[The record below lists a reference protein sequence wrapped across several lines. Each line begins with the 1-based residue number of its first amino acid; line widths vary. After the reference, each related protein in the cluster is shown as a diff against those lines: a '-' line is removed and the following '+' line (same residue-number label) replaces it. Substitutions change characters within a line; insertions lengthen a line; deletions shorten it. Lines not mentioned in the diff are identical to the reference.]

1 MPPRGRL
8 FLIDGSALAYRSYFA
23 FVRNPLINSRGE
35 NTSAPFAFTNTLLKI
50 LREERPE
57 YIVVVF
63 DTSKPTF
70 RHAKFP
76 AYKATRQKM
85 PSDMKEQL
93 PRIYQIIEAM
103 RLPVIEQEGFEAD
116 DVIGTLARKAAE
128 QGIKTILVTG
138 DKDFTQLVSP
148 LIKMLNPKRSGD
160 EFELIDQDAVRTKF
174 GVDPEKVVDVLALMG
189 DSSDNVPGV
198 PNVGGKTAAALV
210 KQFGGLEAVLKN
222 AHRINKPRIR
232 KNLTDF
238 AQQARLSKEL
248 VVIDTNVPVDLN
260 LERFRFQGFD
270 NERLIEIFKELE
282 FNRFLRELSPA
293 SSREEVSYSTVKTVE
308 QLERLVEKIKSKKR
322 AVVNLATTD
331 PNPMQASLVGVSV
344 ALVPRQA
351 FYIPVAHSRGENLP
365 LKVVL
370 SALKPV
376 LEDEGIQKYG
386 QDIKYSTAVLIRNGV
401 VPRGFLFDTM
411 IAAYLLDPSTH
422 QHNLD
427 LLSLKYLNH
436 KIDSLTDLI
445 GKGQKQISFAQI
457 PIERATLYCCENA
470 DVALRLKEIFEP
482 KLVQLGLMDLFQG
495 VEIPL
500 VEVLRQMELNGV
512 SVDTAFLDQMSREL
526 QERLDGLM
534 AEIYHEAGEE
544 FNINS
549 PRQLAHILFDKLGL
563 PSRKRTKT
571 GYSTDMGVLEE
582 LARKYELPR
591 RLLEYRQLVKL
602 KSTYVDALPRL
613 VNPETGRIH
622 TSFNQTATAT
632 GRLSS
637 SDPNLQN
644 IPVRTEI
651 GRKIRRA
658 FVTADSQHLFLDAD
672 YSQIELRI
680 MAHISGDSNLIEAF
694 QNDEDIHLRTAAL
707 SFGLPPEYITP
718 DLRRQ
723 AKVINFGIM
732 YGMGPYGLAEQLGI
746 SPQEAKEFIESYFR
760 VYPGVKDYIE
770 QTIRKA
776 RETGYVTTLLGR
788 RRYLPDINSSN
799 SRVREFAER
808 TAVNTPIQGTAAD
821 LIKIAMINIHRRLNQ
836 AGMQTKMILQVHDEL
851 AFEVPKKELHEAR
864 ELIAQEMEQALK
876 LSVPIKVDI
885 GVGNNWLEAH

>member
-1 MPPRGRL
+1 MASRSRL

-57 YIVVVF
+57 YIAVVF

-116 DVIGTLARKAAE
+116 DVIGTLARKAA
-128 QGIKTILVTG
+128 QKGIEAILVTG

-148 LIKMLNPKRSGD
+148 LIKILSPRRSGD
-160 EFELIDQDAVRTKF
+160 EFELIDQEAVQAKF
-174 GVDPEKVVDVLALMG
+174 GVEPEKVVDVLALMG

-198 PNVGGKTAAALV
+198 PNVGEKTATSLV
-210 KQFGGLEAVLKN
+210 QQFGELEAVLEN
-222 AHRINKPRIR
+222 ANRIKRPRIR
-232 KNLTDF
+232 EALTVF

-260 LERFRFQGFD
+260 LERFKFQGFD
-270 NERLIEIFKELE
+270 NGRLIEIFKELE
-282 FNRFLRELSPA
+282 FNRFLKELFPA
-293 SSREEVSYSTVKTVE
+293 SSREEVSYSTVETVE
-308 QLERLVEKIKSKKR
+308 KLEKLIEEIKSKKR
-322 AVVNLATTD
+322 VVINLATTG
-331 PNPMQASLVGVSV
+331 PNPMQASVVGVSV

-351 FYIPVAHSRGENLP
+351 FYIPVAHTQGENLP
-365 LKVVL
+365 LEVVL
-370 SALKPV
+370 SGLKPV

-386 QDIKYSTAVLIRNGV
+386 QDIKYSTTVLIRNGII
-401 VPRGFLFDTM
+401 PRGFLFDTM

-422 QHNLD
+422 QHSLD

-445 GKGQKQISFAQI
+445 GKGQKQISFAEI

-470 DVALRLKEIFEP
+470 DVTLRLKEIFEP
-482 KLVQLGLMDLFQG
+482 KLVQLGLMELFQR

-500 VEVLRQMELNGV
+500 IEVLRQMELNGV
-512 SVDTAFLDQMSREL
+512 SVDTLFLDQMSQEL
-526 QERLDGLM
+526 QERLDGLV
-534 AEIYHEAGEE
+534 AEIYQEAGEE

-549 PRQLAHILFDKLGL
+549 PRQLARILFDKLGL

-582 LARKYELPR
+582 LARKYELPQK
-591 RLLEYRQLVKL
+591 LLEYRQLVKL

-680 MAHISGDSNLIEAF
+680 MAHLSGDSNLIEAF

-707 SFGLPPEYITP
+707 SFGLAPQYITP

-746 SPQEAKEFIESYFR
+746 SSQEAKEFIENYFR
-760 VYPGVKDYIE
+760 VYPGVKRYIE
-770 QTIRKA
+770 QTIGKA
-776 RETGYVTTLLGR
+776 KEMGYVTTLLGR

-799 SRVREFAER
+799 NRVREFAER

-821 LIKIAMINIHRRLNQ
+821 LIKIAMINIHRRLKQ

-851 AFEVPKKELHEAR
+851 AFEVPKTELEQAR
-864 ELIAQEMEQALK
+864 ELITQEMEQALK

-885 GVGNNWLEAH
+885 GVGSNWLEAH